1 MKRLAMG
8 AVATSALAA
17 CAAVS
22 VVALAFAEY
31 ALIETWLGRAGAAAC
46 VACTAALMIGLGAL
60 LLSAG
65 SRPRKPVAAPPKS
78 DALVDRAFEFVKEK
92 PVVAIAAALAAG
104 FLAVRNPGYLGAA
117 VRSFIEGQEPPP
129 RR

>member
-1 MKRLAMG
+1 MG

-17 CAAVS
+17 CAAVA

-31 ALIETWLGRAGAAAC
+31 ALLETWLTRAGAAAC
-46 VACTAALMIGLGAL
+46 VAGTAALLIGIGAL
-60 LLSAG
+60 VVSTSGVA
-65 SRPRKPVAAPPKS
+65 PKKPPPAPARS
-78 DALVDRAFEFVKEK
+78 DAFLERAFDFVKEK

-117 VRSFIEGQEPPP
+117 VRSFIEGEQPP
-129 RR
+129 RH

>member
-1 MKRLAMG
+1 MG

-17 CAAVS
+17 CAAVA

-46 VACTAALMIGLGAL
+46 VAGTAALLIGLAAVIV
-60 LLSAG
+60 SAG
-65 SRPRKPVAAPPKS
+65 GAAKKPPPAPARS
-78 DALVDRAFEFVKEK
+78 DAFLERAFDFVKEK
-92 PVVAIAAALAAG
+92 PVVAVAAALAAG

-117 VRSFIEGQEPPP
+117 VRSFLEGEPPTT

>member
-1 MKRLAMG
+1 MG

-17 CAAVS
+17 CAAVA

-31 ALIETWLGRAGAAAC
+31 ALIETWIGRAGAAAC
-46 VACTAALMIGLGAL
+46 VAGTAALLIGLGAL
-60 LLSAG
+60 VASAG
-65 SRPRKPVAAPPKS
+65 AGSKKPPPAPAKS
-78 DALVDRAFEFVKEK
+78 DALLDRAFDFVKEK

-117 VRSFIEGQEPPP
+117 VRSFLEGEPPP

>member
-1 MKRLAMG
+1 MG

-17 CAAVS
+17 CAAVA

-31 ALIETWLGRAGAAAC
+31 ALIEIWIGRAGAAAC
-46 VACTAALMIGLGAL
+46 VAGTAALLIGIGAL
-60 LLSAG
+60 LASGGGAAK
-65 SRPRKPVAAPPKS
+65 KPLPPPARS
-78 DALVDRAFEFVKEK
+78 DALLDRAFDFVKEK

-117 VRSFIEGQEPPP
+117 VRSFLEGEPPP
-129 RR
+129 RH

>member
-1 MKRLAMG
+1 M
-8 AVATSALAA
+8 T
-17 CAAVS
+17 

-31 ALIETWLGRAGAAAC
+31 ALIEPYLGRAGAAAC
-46 VACTAALMIGLGAL
+46 VAGTAALMIGLGAVVML
-60 LLSAG
+60 GAG
-65 SRPRKPVAAPPKS
+65 SQPKKPAAPPPRS
-78 DALVDRAFEFVKEK
+78 EALVDRAFEFVKEK

-117 VRSFIEGQEPPP
+117 LRSFVEGQEPP

>member
-1 MKRLAMG
+1 MG

-17 CAAVS
+17 CAAVT

-31 ALIETWLGRAGAAAC
+31 ALIEPWIGRAGGAAC
-46 VACTAALMIGLGAL
+46 VAGTTALLIGIGAL
-60 LLSAG
+60 VASAG
-65 SRPRKPVAAPPKS
+65 GGKVAPKPPPAPARS
-78 DALVDRAFEFVKEK
+78 SEAFLERAFDFVKEK

-117 VRSFIEGQEPPP
+117 VRSFLEGEQPP
-129 RR
+129 RH